1 MAEFERLLI
10 AMHLRRQDLVRRVDA
25 SGARELVRNPD
36 LSEVIGFD
44 SNYLIYEGPQLPQ
57 EEELKEPFQPNNE
70 CDGWCNDPAQRRIAA
85 NLILDQSMHHDGV
98 LNDEEW
104 GE

>member
-1 MAEFERLLI
+1 MVEFERLMLN
-10 AMHLRRQDLVRRVDA
+10 MHLRRQDLVGEVNA
-25 SGARELVRNPD
+25 SGARDPD
-36 LSEVIGFD
+36 LSEVIGYD
-44 SNYLIYEGPQLPQ
+44 SNYLIYEGPQLLQ

-70 CDGWCNDPAQRRIAA
+70 CDGWCNVPAQRRIAA

>member
-1 MAEFERLLI
+1 VAEFERLMLD
-10 AMHLRRQDLVRRVDA
+10 MHLRRQDLVRQVDA
-25 SGARELVRNPD
+25 SGARELVHNPD

-44 SNYLIYEGPQLPQ
+44 SNYLVYEGPQLPQ

-70 CDGWCNDPAQRRIAA
+70 CGGWCNDPVQRRVAA
-85 NLILDQSMHHDGV
+85 NLILDKSKHHDGV
-98 LNDEEW
+98 LNNEEW